1 MESLISFLEN
11 SLSDPNQGVAASAEP
26 MSLLGV
32 ERSPQLPDGF
42 FSWIRAFCKL
52 PDAYALRHQSL
63 DSYLFI
69 RFLRICC
76 TICFV
81 TLCVTWP
88 ILLPLNASG
97 GNGKKQLDVFSYSN
111 INIDD
116 STKRNRL
123 YVHCFV
129 AWIVYSF
136 VIYTIMRECFFYT
149 SLRQAFL
156 LTPEYTKLPKEYLDK
171 GRFYSLFNGSA
182 KKIWI
187 PGDTKELDRII
198 RERDKVALKL
208 EKGEFKWIKLC
219 NKERIKYE
227 KKTGA
232 KVEKAVTATS
242 DPESGNL
249 VAGWIAD
256 DQRPTHL
263 NIIKTLPGLAWIQN
277 IPQVILGAVSG
288 LLPSIALSL
297 LMSSVPAFMRI
308 CARRSGCVS
317 LSQAELFTQ
326 KAYFSL
332 VTILRN
338 PTNVFSILSSSIP
351 TASNFYISFFIVQ
364 GLAIATNVLT
374 QVIGFITFT

>member
-1 MESLISFLEN
+1 MIYIIVFLVLRKSNRRFYSPRSCLGN
-11 SLSDPNQGVAASAEP
+11 SVRA
-26 MSLLGV
+26 
-32 ERSPQLPDGF
+32 LPDGF

-136 VIYTIMRECFFYT
+136 VIYTIM
-149 SLRQAFL
+149 
-156 LTPEYTKLPKEYLDK
+156 LPKEYLDK

-256 DQRPTHL
+256 DQRPTHCTGPL
-263 NIIKTLPGLAWIQN
+263 GLI
-277 IPQVILGAVSG
+277 G
-288 LLPSIALSL
+288 LFL
-297 LMSSVPAFMRI
+297 
-308 CARRSGCVS
+308 
-317 LSQAELFTQ
+317 
-326 KAYFSL
+326 
-332 VTILRN
+332 
-338 PTNVFSILSSSIP
+338 
-351 TASNFYISFFIVQ
+351 
-364 GLAIATNVLT
+364 
-374 QVIGFITFT
+374 